1 IDCFDSVYPTKN
13 ARNGTLFNSKGTI
26 DITKGKYAKDLGPI
40 DENCDCFVCK
50 TYTRAYMHHLMKI
63 KEPAGKRYRSYH
75 NLWYMQRLIEEIRK
89 AIKENRFE
97 EFRREFMA

>member
-1 IDCFDSVYPTKN
+1 
-13 ARNGTLFNSKGTI
+13 
-26 DITKGKYAKDLGPI
+26 
-40 DENCDCFVCK
+40 
-50 TYTRAYMHHLMKI
+50 I